1 MKKKILIAEDSVSIA
16 LLLEHLLSQKYDVI
30 VATNG
35 EEALSWLDQGNRPD
49 TIIADI
55 IMPKVD
61 GWMLLQNIKA
71 SAYLRSIPIMM
82 LSGLEKSAERI
93 KCFELGA
100 DEYMIKPFNPQE
112 LIIRIDN
119 LINRSKYVRA

>member
-16 LLLEHLLSQKYDVI
+16 LLLEHLLSHKYDVV

-35 EEALSWLDQGNRPD
+35 EEALSWLDRGNRPD

-71 SAYLRSIPIMM
+71 SAYLRRIPIMM
-82 LSGLEKSAERI
+82 LSGLEKSEERI

-112 LIIRIDN
+112 LVIRIDN
-119 LINRSKYVRA
+119 LINRSNYVRA